1 MKILTTLI
9 ATVFLAACA
18 AGPVQSD
25 DGNTVLLGK
34 RHVNDLT
41 ERDVIEVGGHK
52 GMFTGLRI
60 RASGAPIEFKR
71 VVVHFENGGEQVF
84 ERNRGLRR
92 GQTSRIIDLAGGTRL
107 IDRVV
112 FVYEARTRGWK
123 GAEVTLYG
131 VR

>member
-1 MKILTTLI
+1 MNIFTTLI
-9 ATVFLAACA
+9 AAAFLTACA

-41 ERDVIEVGGHK
+41 ERDVIEVGARK
-52 GMFTGLRI
+52 GVFTGLRI

-92 GQTSRIIDLAGGTRL
+92 GKTSRIIESTSRANP
-107 IDRVV
+107 
-112 FVYEARTRGWK
+112 A
-123 GAEVTLYG
+123 
-131 VR
+131 

>member
-1 MKILTTLI
+1 MKIITTLI
-9 ATVFLAACA
+9 AAAFLTACA
-18 AGPVQSD
+18 AGSVQSD
-25 DGNTVLLGK
+25 EGDTVLLGK
-34 RHVNDLT
+34 RHVTDRT
-41 ERDVIEVGGHK
+41 ERDVIEVGARK
-52 GMFTGLRI
+52 GTFSGLRI

-92 GQTSRIIDLAGGTRL
+92 GETSRIIDLTGGARR